1 MTKFKKG
8 QEVWVKAIVVNN
20 EPDFQ
25 GYTHLKSKNDWQ
37 FRVKLED
44 IVTEIP
50 KKPIV
55 PQFVADYIKYA
66 KTTFCSLKGAISFD
80 DIYIYN
86 YANWSR
92 DKVKLISWMSDEEN
106 QEIFAKAW
114 LFGYEV
120 EQEKLYTVEIPN
132 PNCDGLTTLE
142 RVNDDYLVLTQMAN
156 FYDKWYEF
164 PEYRLTEAEIKQD
177 FEWAWKW
184 AKPVEVD

>member
-66 KTTFCSLKGAISFD
+66 KTTFCSLKGSISFD
-80 DIYIYN
+80 DIYIY
-86 YANWSR
+86 
-92 DKVKLISWMSDEEN
+92 I
-106 QEIFAKAW
+106 
-114 LFGYEV
+114 
-120 EQEKLYTVEIPN
+120 
-132 PNCDGLTTLE
+132 
-142 RVNDDYLVLTQMAN
+142 
-156 FYDKWYEF
+156 
-164 PEYRLTEAEIKQD
+164 
-177 FEWAWKW
+177 
-184 AKPVEVD
+184 